1 MKIQET
7 VILILTMDEKAIFSK
22 KKKELYHHFEHYR
35 YLQQTNLDF
44 KDLLLEYDMSGQ
56 RSEWSKKENDILGL
70 LTMQNCVVFE
80 NGNTSEYE
88 INNPSILYLPEGDL
102 EEYQLQMIEMLIPQL
117 KELPYLEVVKR
128 DKEGILILNQLYQK
142 RGPEILEDFISQT
155 KNLKI

>member
-1 MKIQET
+1 
-7 VILILTMDEKAIFSK
+7 
-22 KKKELYHHFEHYR
+22 
-35 YLQQTNLDF
+35 
-44 KDLLLEYDMSGQ
+44 MSGQ

-80 NGNTSEYE
+80 KGNTSEYE